1 MRNINND
8 LTLKRNYLS
17 KYRFLI
23 DEYELVKRGEHSRFK
38 FAKDFYAAHD
48 TDPRAFLKYYNRFK
62 QSGNEMDLLPAKR
75 GPKYSTRRPCIA
87 DEQLVLE
94 LRKRG
99 CNKFEIAEQLKRKA
113 NNFTPSPSGVYNILK
128 RHQKNRLQPA
138 DKEVKR
144 KIIKER
150 MGQLGHIDCHHLSK
164 SVIRG
169 QSRKLYLLCVIDDY
183 SRLAWAQ
190 VMEDITAL
198 TTMFTAMH
206 CIQVLKREFG
216 IQFEEIIADNGPEF
230 GPAVNQQKR
239 NHPFERMLMETGI
252 KRRYMQPYRPQTN
265 GKVERFWRTLK
276 EDLIEETD
284 FDSFEEFED
293 ELLKYLVYYNWERPH
308 QGINGKKP
316 IEMVNLNNKKQL

>member
-8 LTLKRNYLS
+8 LTLKRNYLN

-23 DEYELVKRGEHSRFK
+23 NEYELVKLGEHSQFK

-62 QSGNEMDLLPAKR
+62 QSGNELDLLPSKR
-75 GPKYSTRRPCIA
+75 GPKYNTRRPA
-87 DEQLVLE
+87 PQDEQQVLE
-94 LRKRG
+94 LRLRG
-99 CNKFEIAEQLKRKA
+99 CNKFEIADQLKRKA

-128 RHQKNRLQPA
+128 RHGKNRLQPA

-183 SRLAWAQ
+183 SRPGLGAGNGRYYSANCH
-190 VMEDITAL
+190 VYCYAL
-198 TTMFTAMH
+198 YA
-206 CIQVLKREFG
+206 G
-216 IQFEEIIADNGPEF
+216 A
-230 GPAVNQQKR
+230 
-239 NHPFERMLMETGI
+239 
-252 KRRYMQPYRPQTN
+252 
-265 GKVERFWRTLK
+265 
-276 EDLIEETD
+276 
-284 FDSFEEFED
+284 
-293 ELLKYLVYYNWERPH
+293 
-308 QGINGKKP
+308 
-316 IEMVNLNNKKQL
+316 

>member
-8 LTLKRNYLS
+8 LTLKRNYLN

-23 DEYELVKRGEHSRFK
+23 GEYEQVKRGEHKQFR

-48 TDPRAFLKYYNRFK
+48 TDPRSFLKYYNRFK
-62 QSGNEMDLLPAKR
+62 HSGKEIDLLPAKR
-75 GPKYSTRRPCIA
+75 GPKYSKRRPSEQ
-87 DEQLVLE
+87 DEQQVLQ
-94 LRKRG
+94 LRERG
-99 CNKFEIAEQLKRKA
+99 CNKFEIACQLKQKSGT
-113 NNFTPSPSGVYNILK
+113 FTPSPSGVYNILK

-138 DKEVKR
+138 DKEIKR

-169 QSRKLYLLCVIDDY
+169 QNTKLYLLCVIDDY

-198 TTMFTAMH
+198 TAMFTAMH
-206 CIQVLKREFG
+206 CMQALKREFG

-230 GPAVNQQKR
+230 GTAVSQSKKD
-239 NHPFERMLMETGI
+239 HPFERMLMETGI

-276 EDLIEETD
+276 EDLIEDTD
-284 FDSFEEFED
+284 FDSLNELED
-293 ELLKYLVYYNWERPH
+293 ELLKYLVYYNWQRPH
-308 QGINGKKP
+308 QGIGGKKP
-316 IEMVNLNNKKQL
+316 IDMVSLNNKK